1 MTFYP
6 KSAFAA
12 DQHGEPAEGETRAQ
26 QMGQGGRRR
35 LLLVV
40 QLPPP
45 THGAALVNAQVV
57 RSRRLASAFD
67 VTVVPI
73 AMIDDLKRIRRFEL
87 AKIARSLKLYWS
99 VARRLLSVTRPD
111 LVYLT
116 LSPAGW
122 AFYRDLVMVALL
134 RSFGVRHVFH
144 LHGRGVA
151 AAKSAW
157 KRTLYGFVFA
167 RARVIVLGELLCQDV
182 EAFIGRDGIFI
193 VPNGVP
199 DVRAAERS
207 ILRSGTHLAGRNGAP
222 KVFFL
227 SNMLIAKGPLVL
239 LEALAVLANRN
250 VPFKAVFAGAWRGE
264 ISAEAFFARVHV
276 LGLDDRVIHRGP
288 LHGAEKAEAFAQAD
302 VFALPTWNDALP
314 LVVIEAMMHG
324 LPVVTTYIGA
334 LPEVVASGETGEL
347 IEPNNVTELARALE
361 LLLASVELR
370 IRYGAAARI
379 RFETELTDVRFE
391 ERLVDSLRLAA
402 CGS

>member
-1 MTFYP
+1 MTSYT
-6 KSAFAA
+6 KSAVAA
-12 DQHGEPAEGETRAQ
+12 DQHGELAEGKTRSQ
-26 QMGQGGRRR
+26 QMLRGDRPR

-57 RSRRLASAFD
+57 KSRRLASAFD
-67 VTVVPI
+67 VAVIPI
-73 AMIDDLKRIRRFEL
+73 AMIDDLQRIRRFEL

-99 VARRLLSVTRPD
+99 VARRLLSATRPD
-111 LVYLT
+111 LIYLT

-122 AFYRDLVMVALL
+122 AFYRDLILVALL

-144 LHGRGVA
+144 LHGCGVA
-151 AAKSAW
+151 AAKSSW

-167 RARVIVLGELLCQDV
+167 RARVIVLGELLCRDV
-182 EAFIGRDGIFI
+182 EAFVGRDGIFI
-193 VPNGVP
+193 VPNGVA
-199 DVRAAERS
+199 DMRAAERS

-222 KVFFL
+222 RVFFL
-227 SNMLIAKGPLVL
+227 SNMLIAKGPLLL

-250 VPFKAVFAGAWRGE
+250 VPFTAVFAGAWRGE
-264 ISAEAFFARVHV
+264 ISVKVFFERVHA

-302 VFALPTWNDALP
+302 VFALPTCNDALP

-324 LPVVTTYIGA
+324 LPVVTTHVGA

-347 IEPNNVTELARALE
+347 IEPNNVTELAHALE

-379 RFETELTDVRFE
+379 RYETELTDVRFE

-402 CGS
+402 SG